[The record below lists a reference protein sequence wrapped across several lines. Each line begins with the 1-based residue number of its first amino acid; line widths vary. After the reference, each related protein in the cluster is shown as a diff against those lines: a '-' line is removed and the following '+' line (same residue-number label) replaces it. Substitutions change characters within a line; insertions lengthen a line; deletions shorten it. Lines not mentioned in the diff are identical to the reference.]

1 MTQRRGFRMSVALL
15 LSPLLCLQ
23 ACATT
28 NAVPDGAVLS
38 RRVVEDAVE
47 LQADPDTASH
57 LPNAEEVKRLRDAH
71 VIPLSLVIRN
81 VSADGVIVG
90 SAGITLV
97 LSDGRSLRAI
107 QASAVS
113 ARPPTSSAVAS
124 DSPPSVSDMPP
135 AEGRVAGGETSIS
148 EEPPPEAPVETAKT
162 TEAPTQSAE
171 EPAPTE
177 APAPP
182 SKAWEATKQGGK
194 MVGGAFLGGMMMYVG
209 AYVVVALV
217 VTSPLWGPP
226 VLISMYVTR
235 KSREQRA
242 LNATLERLD
251 PVYLAKGEAVG
262 GVVYFALED
271 DLPVTLA
278 TATVV
283 VPVSR
288 AGTGTGEPHPV
299 RLRLGKAE

>member
-1 MTQRRGFRMSVALL
+1 
-15 LSPLLCLQ
+15 
-23 ACATT
+23 
-28 NAVPDGAVLS
+28 
-38 RRVVEDAVE
+38 
-47 LQADPDTASH
+47 
-57 LPNAEEVKRLRDAH
+57 
-71 VIPLSLVIRN
+71 
-81 VSADGVIVG
+81 
-90 SAGITLV
+90 
-97 LSDGRSLRAI
+97 
-107 QASAVS
+107 
-113 ARPPTSSAVAS
+113 
-124 DSPPSVSDMPP
+124 MPP
-135 AEGRVAGGETSIS
+135 AEGRVAGGETSSS
-148 EEPPPEAPVETAKT
+148 EQPPPPEAPVETAK
-162 TEAPTQSAE
+162 
-171 EPAPTE
+171 PTE
-177 APAPP
+177 ARTQSTEESAATEESAPP

-271 DLPVTLA
+271 DLPSTLA
-278 TATVV
+278 TATLI

-288 AGTGTGEPHPV
+288 AGAGTGEQHPV
-299 RLRLGKAE
+299 RLPLGKME

>member
-1 MTQRRGFRMSVALL
+1 MTQGRGFRMSVALL

-23 ACATT
+23 ACATS
-28 NAVPDGAVLS
+28 NLVPQGAVLS
-38 RRVVEDAVE
+38 RSVVEDAIE

-81 VSADGVIVG
+81 VSTDGVTVG
-90 SAGITLV
+90 SAGISLV

-107 QASAVS
+107 QAPAVS
-113 ARPPTSSAVAS
+113 ARPPTPSAFAS
-124 DSPPSVSDMPP
+124 DSPPSVSDMPS
-135 AEGRVAGGETSIS
+135 AEGGVAGGETSIS
-148 EEPPPEAPVETAKT
+148 KQPPPEAPVETAKP
-162 TEAPTQSAE
+162 TEALTQSAE

-177 APAPP
+177 APRPP

-251 PVYLAKGEAVG
+251 PVYLTKGEAVG

-271 DLPVTLA
+271 DLPATLTAA
-278 TATVV
+278 TLV

-288 AGTGTGEPHPV
+288 AGAGTGEQHPV
-299 RLRLGKAE
+299 RLPLGKVE